1 MPRSVRG
8 GFDGAKS
15 DGGSVAGVV
24 AVDRVAH
31 GPTDGV
37 ADDVGQRAVD
47 VLDRDDHDDE
57 LTAAEQ
63 AHAERRRMPN
73 RGAVVFRARPKW
85 TVPGLIVGG
94 LVGAL
99 IASGGGMLLGAGIG
113 ALVGSRLRRSVCSG
127 PRCGAP
133 LDADATQC
141 SKCGGTVVG
150 VIERTKDHLGA
161 LEDYEERQLA
171 LEAEP

>member
-1 MPRSVRG
+1 MTSPAAAEGSPPAG
-8 GFDGAKS
+8 GTPSAAREHLGQAETIEAEGLTLAPTGDRQHHDGE
-15 DGGSVAGVV
+15 
-24 AVDRVAH
+24 
-31 GPTDGV
+31 DGV
-37 ADDVGQRAVD
+37 
-47 VLDRDDHDDE
+47 
-57 LTAAEQ
+57 EQ